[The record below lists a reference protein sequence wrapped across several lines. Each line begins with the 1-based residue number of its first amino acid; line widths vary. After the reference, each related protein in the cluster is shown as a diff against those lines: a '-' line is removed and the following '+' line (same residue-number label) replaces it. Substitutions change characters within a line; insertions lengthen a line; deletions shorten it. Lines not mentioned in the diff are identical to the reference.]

1 MLRIDNLSFGYK
13 TKTQNF
19 SDFSLCFPRGGIY
32 GLLGQNGVG
41 KSTLFYLIMGMLR
54 PSQGE
59 VSYNGAPTLDAKAEL
74 MSDMFLIPEE
84 VKLPKVKVSSFIKC
98 IRGFYPKFD
107 DALLERCFKEF
118 GIDARQNVSALSMG
132 NRKKVYISVALA
144 SNANLLL
151 MDEPTNG
158 LDIVSKTIF
167 RKLVA
172 NHATDDRI
180 IIIATHQVR
189 DVENLIEHVAI
200 IEPNNVIVDADIATV
215 AERLSFC
222 EVEAS
227 SLTDDALY
235 SEPSAGGF
243 AAVRENTLGIEGP
256 VDLELLYKASVT
268 YSEKVNHI
276 LNR

>member
-13 TKTQNF
+13 SKTQNF
-19 SDFSLCFPRGGIY
+19 SDFSLSFPHGGIY

-54 PSQGE
+54 PNKGE
-59 VSYNGAPTLDAKAEL
+59 VTYNEAHTLDARPEV

-84 VKLPKVKVSSFIKC
+84 IKLPKVKISSFIEC
-98 IRGFYPKFD
+98 IRGFYPNFD
-107 DALLERCFKEF
+107 GKVLDDCLKAF
-118 GIDARQNVSALSMG
+118 GIDAKENISALSMG

-172 NHATDDRI
+172 SHATDDRI

-189 DVENLIEHVAI
+189 DVTNLIEHVAI

-222 EVEAS
+222 EVDAS

-243 AAVRENTLGIEGP
+243 AAVRENTSGIEGP

-268 YSEKVNHI
+268 NSEKVNHI